1 MRSLQDESGR
11 PAHERKDHLRES
23 LSPGGRYAT
32 RVPGGVGG
40 IAAAEPGVTTW
51 LLARSR
57 SKLRS
62 SPVRLSGRRR
72 RAARSHWS
80 YGLPIHPGVS
90 LCVEEA
96 PMFVPSPATVI
107 VKGARPDAWGGTSC
121 SPNNGPCSGPGFTKM
136 AHPGSGGRP
145 NVTSTVMPGGT
156 VPGVVVPTTAPIG
169 CSSLATTRMAGRLLV
184 FSTVMTMCRKPGFR
198 IGSSE
203 AHAPRRTTTA
213 KTARKWQA
221 GRLTTRDRSLRPW
234 LNEDVRPGRS

>member
-1 MRSLQDESGR
+1 
-11 PAHERKDHLRES
+11 
-23 LSPGGRYAT
+23 
-32 RVPGGVGG
+32 
-40 IAAAEPGVTTW
+40 
-51 LLARSR
+51 
-57 SKLRS
+57 
-62 SPVRLSGRRR
+62 
-72 RAARSHWS
+72 
-80 YGLPIHPGVS
+80 
-90 LCVEEA
+90 
-96 PMFVPSPATVI
+96 MFVPSPATVI

-213 KTARKWQA
+213 QTARKWQA

-234 LNEDVRPGRS
+234 LNEDVRPGRIAESRIESNMRVRHGARCPR